1 MPDLGKEEERNT
13 SEFLQKLP
21 ANSWDV
27 LTYSLIFSFNW
38 LNFVL
43 STCFYVYIFTD
54 CTAFQLI
61 LREVKYAQSKENCNT
76 NLEASKDKQGVSRL
90 FSTKH
95 VFTLINW
102 LQEEIPFQ
110 VSHTAKQLNHH
121 ITY

>member
-27 LTYSLIFSFNW
+27 LTYSLIFSFDW

-43 STCFYVYIFTD
+43 NMCFYVCIFAH
-54 CTAFQLI
+54 CAAFQLI
-61 LREVKYAQSKENCNT
+61 LMEGKYAQSKENCNT
-76 NLEASKDKQGVSRL
+76 NLEAFKDKQGVSSL

-95 VFTLINW
+95 VFMLIKKKTH
-102 LQEEIPFQ
+102 F
-110 VSHTAKQLNHH
+110 K
-121 ITY
+121 